1 MRNFSREESSVSFVT
16 DDIIPKTEIYMIP
29 SEEEEDEEDESN
41 EVQYKH
47 LAIIHKYN
55 IKGKLSDRIH
65 DKNIKITENDL
76 LKYLKQ
82 LVWIVHQ
89 LHEEYNIIHRNLTPE
104 AIEIDELGDLKLVTF
119 SSWLE
124 CYDQQGIIIDYPV
137 NKSSARSDYSHES
150 RIYEE

>member
-1 MRNFSREESSVSFVT
+1 MRNFSREETNLSFVVE
-16 DDIIPKTEIYMIP
+16 DIIPKTEIYMIP

-82 LVWIVHQ
+82 LV
-89 LHEEYNIIHRNLTPE
+89 
-104 AIEIDELGDLKLVTF
+104 
-119 SSWLE
+119 
-124 CYDQQGIIIDYPV
+124 
-137 NKSSARSDYSHES
+137 
-150 RIYEE
+150 